1 MADQQNT
8 IEARHTATDLKVG
21 DLQPNDESLEMM
33 HRMGV
38 KPEDLKDAKIAKK
51 YREWLAASALKK

>member
-1 MADQQNT
+1 MAADYEPKKWINDP
-8 IEARHTATDLKVG
+8 DLKVG